1 MRYVACPSLRL
12 PRPPPFVLFSFPFLA
27 LPRARLLVLRGPR
40 LDVHCSHGA
49 QLMSITATGEGRI
62 ATYDPTPRE
71 IAEVGHAYAYLQYTF
86 PEEALLRDALLALC
100 LNRWVDWRGF

>member
-1 MRYVACPSLRL
+1 MAQARLRAAVPIRGAHRAQAL
-12 PRPPPFVLFSFPFLA
+12 TALAGRPPH
-27 LPRARLLVLRGPR
+27 RLTIAP
-40 LDVHCSHGA
+40 
-49 QLMSITATGEGRI
+49 QLISITPQGEARI